1 MNKILKRFLITA
13 LVGLVLAGA
22 VFAYQTQQYNIK
34 TDWLTLVSNATF
46 VSGILLFM
54 AGLFCFVSNGGGF
67 DAFAYLGY
75 RMKKSFSKKKK
86 EGPDGYFEFVMD
98 RREKD
103 RLPLA
108 NLFIVGGVLLVIA
121 IITAV
126 LVV

>member
-1 MNKILKRFLITA
+1 MNKLLKRCLITA

-54 AGLFCFVSNGGGF
+54 AGVFCFVSNGGGF

-75 RMKKSFSKKKK
+75 RVRKAVRKKKQ
-86 EGPDGYFEFVMD
+86 GPYGYLEFVTA

-103 RLPLA
+103 KLPLL

-121 IITAV
+121 IITAI

>member
-1 MNKILKRFLITA
+1 MNKIFRRYLITA

-34 TDWLTLVSNATF
+34 TDWMTLVSNATF
-46 VSGILLFM
+46 VSGILLLM

-75 RMKKSFSKKKK
+75 RMRKAFRKKKN
-86 EGPDGYFEFVMD
+86 GPDGYFEFVTA

-103 RLPLA
+103 KLPLG
-108 NLFIVGGVLLVIA
+108 NLFAVGGVLLVIA
-121 IITAV
+121 IVTAI

>member
-1 MNKILKRFLITA
+1 MNRIFRKYLITA

-22 VFAYQTQQYNIK
+22 VFAYQTQQYSIK
-34 TDWLTLVSNATF
+34 TDLLTLISNATF

-54 AGLFCFVSNGGGF
+54 AGVFCFVSNGGGF

-75 RMKKSFSKKKK
+75 RMKKAFRKKNN
-86 EGPDGYFEFVMD
+86 GPDGYFEFVTA

-103 RLPLA
+103 KLPLA

-121 IITAV
+121 IVTAV

>member
-1 MNKILKRFLITA
+1 MNKLLKRCLITA

-54 AGLFCFVSNGGGF
+54 AGVFCFVSNGGGF

-75 RMKKSFSKKKK
+75 RVRKTFRKKKQ
-86 EGPDGYFEFVMD
+86 GPDGYFEFVTA

-103 RLPLA
+103 KLPLL
-108 NLFIVGGVLLVIA
+108 NLFIVGGALLVIA
-121 IITAV
+121 IITAI

>member
-75 RMKKSFSKKKK
+75 RMKRQVA
-86 EGPDGYFEFVMD
+86 E
-98 RREKD
+98 
-103 RLPLA
+103 
-108 NLFIVGGVLLVIA
+108 
-121 IITAV
+121 
-126 LVV
+126 